1 MNATMD
7 NMMETMM
14 MESETADLQQSYRA
28 AFQNFAGKEQRV
40 LTLKQQIATGERS
53 GMESVCELEA
63 AVVELERARIAYS
76 KTRDELAKQL
86 LPGAI
91 RSEEVLSS
99 AGERQ
104 LRLLAHLLWESAG
117 RPEGTAEEDWHHAE
131 KLAAQ
136 AQACVAA

>member
-1 MNATMD
+1 
-7 NMMETMM
+7 METMM
-14 MESETADLQQSYRA
+14 MESQTADLQENYRA

-53 GMESVCELEA
+53 GMDAVCELEL

-76 KTRDELAKQL
+76 KSRDEFARQL

-91 RSEEVLSS
+91 RSEGGLSS

-104 LRLLAHLLWESAG
+104 VRLLAHLLWESAG
-117 RPEGTAEEDWHHAE
+117 RPEGTAEDDWLRAE

-136 AQACVAA
+136 VCVAA